1 MIFFSLFLKTIIE
14 IKCLDIKYAE
24 NKVVISPIDRVTAN
38 PLIGPEPNIN
48 NITEAINVVIFA
60 SKMVTIDLLNPK
72 SKA

>member
-24 NKVVISPIDRVTAN
+24 NKVVISPIDKVTAN

-60 SKMVTIDLLNPK
+60 SKMVTMDLLFFQK
-72 SKA
+72 